1 MSAAATDGP
10 PAQAVIVAGGRG
22 TRLGALTDDRPKP
35 LVEVAGRPFL
45 DHLMALLRDQGLT
58 RQLLLLGYRAEMI
71 EAHVGDGRA
80 LGVHARHLVTDP
92 ALHTLPRLR
101 DAAARGA
108 LDETFLL
115 VYCDNFWPLR
125 LDAAWADYVRAGR
138 PPAQVTVYANEDGFT
153 RDNVRVGEGGR
164 VETYDR
170 TRSAA
175 GLRGVDIG
183 FVVLRRDAVT
193 ALPDA
198 DAQVEHVLYPRLV
211 ERGELFAHVT
221 RHRYYDVGKLDRL
234 AATERFLRREPAVIL
249 DRDGVLN
256 VKPPRAQYVTRP
268 DDFAWRDGSLEAL
281 RAFADAGWRVLVVSN
296 QAGIARGAMTHAD
309 LDAVHARMR
318 AEAEEAGGRIDGV
331 YVCPHGWDEGCACRK
346 PAPGMLFAAQRDH
359 DLDLTRTTF
368 VGDDERDA
376 QAAAAA
382 GAPSVLLDD
391 ATSLADVAQRLIHH
405 TGGLIAV

>member
-1 MSAAATDGP
+1 MSGSGP
-10 PAQAVIVAGGRG
+10 PTQAVIVAGGRG

-58 RQLLLLGYRAEMI
+58 RQLLLLGYRAEMV

-80 LGVHARHLVTDP
+80 LGVRARHLATDP

-101 DAAARGA
+101 DAARRGA

-115 VYCDNFWPLR
+115 VYCDNVWPLDLER
-125 LDAAWADYVRAGR
+125 AWADYVRAGR
-138 PPAQVTVYANEDGFT
+138 PPAQVTVYANDDGFT
-153 RDNVRVGEGGR
+153 RDNVRVGERGR
-164 VETYDR
+164 VEAYDR
-170 TRSAA
+170 TRTAD

-183 FVVLRRDAVT
+183 FVVLRRDAVEE
-193 ALPDA
+193 LPDV

-221 RHRYYDVGKLDRL
+221 GHRYYDVGKLDRL

-268 DDFAWRDGSLEAL
+268 SEFVWRDGSLAAL
-281 RAFADAGWRVLVVSN
+281 RAFADAGWRTFVVSN
-296 QAGIARGAMTHAD
+296 QAGIARGAMTHDD
-309 LDAVHARMR
+309 LVAVHARMMR
-318 AEAEEAGGRIDGV
+318 EAQDAGGRIDGI
-331 YVCPHGWDEGCACRK
+331 YVCPHGWDDGCACRK

-359 DLDLTRTTF
+359 DLDLSRTTF